1 MTTNALAW
9 SIHGCASSPWVAFGT
24 IRATRVIPE
33 FFRALLM
40 SCLFT
45 DNAVRRLILRRLPPL
60 AFISASPLLGRL
72 LRRNQ
77 TPSFVLKDTR
87 VPSITRSMSRSSDET
102 QSKYHFQHCS
112 PQGWSSGSRFCTLP
126 SVART
131 PKTSQFTQAV
141 ESGVQLQSPSR
152 RKARV
157 LPRDTLSTLPS
168 HNCKLFLLARLGT
181 RRH

>member
-1 MTTNALAW
+1 MTTDALAW

-24 IRATRVIPE
+24 IRATRVMNWLSRVIPCV
-33 FFRALLM
+33 LM

-60 AFISASPLLGRL
+60 AYISASPLLGRV

-87 VPSITRSMSRSSDET
+87 VPSITRSISRSSDEA
-102 QSKYHFQHCS
+102 QSKYHLQHCL
-112 PQGWSSGSRFCTLP
+112 PQGWSSGSRFCALP

-131 PKTSQFTQAV
+131 PKTSQFTRAV
-141 ESGVQLQSPSR
+141 VSGVQLQSPSC
-152 RKARV
+152 RKVRV
-157 LPRDTLSTLPS
+157 LPREFRVI
-168 HNCKLFLLARLGT
+168 CKLFLLARLGT